1 MKSNAKDSETGCM
14 KNVYTFDLEAIG
26 QAVLFNQKKIAE
38 HDEILHEMQEE
49 IKRLNHEVK
58 LLHKELGDKNKE
70 SIKSP
75 TIETN

>member
-1 MKSNAKDSETGCM
+1 
-14 KNVYTFDLEAIG
+14 
-26 QAVLFNQKKIAE
+26 
-38 HDEILHEMQEE
+38 MQEE